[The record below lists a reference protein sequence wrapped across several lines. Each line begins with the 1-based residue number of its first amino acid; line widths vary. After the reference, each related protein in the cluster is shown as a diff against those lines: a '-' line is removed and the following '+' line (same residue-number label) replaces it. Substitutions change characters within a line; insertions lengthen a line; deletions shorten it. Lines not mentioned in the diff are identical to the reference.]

1 MRELREEDFV
11 IIVVAVCCTIIMG
24 IGLVDSKIK
33 TNQYNQACE
42 LQNSGY
48 EIYMDGLKNNEISI
62 RRLDP
67 DDYKIR
73 IDEEKKEIILNKKMN
88 MWCR

>member
-1 MRELREEDFV
+1 MQGIFKKYGLQIV
-11 IIVVAVCCTIIMG
+11 SAVGMIIIVGVV
-24 IGLVDSKIK
+24 LVFSKIDE
-33 TNQYNQACE
+33 NQYNKACE

-67 DDYKIR
+67 DHYKIR
-73 IDEEKKEIILNKKMN
+73 IDKEKKEIIITH
-88 MWCR
+88 

>member
-1 MRELREEDFV
+1 MRDLRAEDFV
-11 IIVVAVCCTIIMG
+11 ILVGVFCCTIMMG
-24 IGLVDSKIK
+24 IELVCSQIK

-48 EIYMDGLKNNEISI
+48 EVYMDEVFQNDEIST

-67 DDYKIR
+67 DNYKIR
-73 IDEEKKEIILNKKMN
+73 IDEEKKEIIITH
-88 MWCR
+88 

>member
-1 MRELREEDFV
+1 MQGIFKKYVLQ
-11 IIVVAVCCTIIMG
+11 IIAAVGMIIMVG
-24 IGLVDSKIK
+24 VVLVLFKIDE
-33 TNQYNQACE
+33 NQYDQACE

-67 DDYKIR
+67 DNYKIR
-73 IDEEKKEIILNKKMN
+73 IDEEKKEIIITH
-88 MWCR
+88 

>member
-1 MRELREEDFV
+1 
-11 IIVVAVCCTIIMG
+11 
-24 IGLVDSKIK
+24 
-33 TNQYNQACE
+33 
-42 LQNSGY
+42 
-48 EIYMDGLKNNEISI
+48 MDGLKNNEISI

-67 DDYKIR
+67 ADYKIR

>member
-1 MRELREEDFV
+1 MRDLREEDFV

-33 TNQYNQACE
+33 TNQYNKACE

-48 EIYMDGLKNNEISI
+48 TVYVNGLKNDE
-62 RRLDP
+62 
-67 DDYKIR
+67 IR
-73 IDEEKKEIILNKKMN
+73 IDEDEKEIILNKKMN
-88 MWCR
+88 MW

>member
-1 MRELREEDFV
+1 MRDLRAEDFV
-11 IIVVAVCCTIIMG
+11 ILVGVFCCTIMMG

-73 IDEEKKEIILNKKMN
+73 IDEDEKEIVLNKK
-88 MWCR
+88 

>member
-1 MRELREEDFV
+1 MRDLREEDFI
-11 IIVVAVCCTIIMG
+11 IIVVVVCCTIIIG

-48 EIYMDGLKNNEISI
+48 TVYVNGLKNDEICI

-67 DDYKIR
+67 DDYRIR
-73 IDEEKKEIILNKKMN
+73 IDEDEKEIVLNKK
-88 MWCR
+88 

>member
-1 MRELREEDFV
+1 
-11 IIVVAVCCTIIMG
+11 MG

-33 TNQYNQACE
+33 TNQYNKACE

-48 EIYMDGLKNNEISI
+48 TVYVNGSKNDEIRI

-67 DDYKIR
+67 DDYRIR
-73 IDEEKKEIILNKKMN
+73 IDEDEKEIVLNKK
-88 MWCR
+88 

>member
-1 MRELREEDFV
+1 MRDLREEDFV
-11 IIVVAVCCTIIMG
+11 IIVVAVCCAIIMG

-33 TNQYNQACE
+33 TNQYNKACE

-48 EIYMDGLKNNEISI
+48 TVYVNGLKNDENRI

-67 DDYKIR
+67 DDYIIR
-73 IDEEKKEIILNKKMN
+73 IDEDEKEIVLNKK
-88 MWCR
+88 

>member
-1 MRELREEDFV
+1 MRDLREEDFV
-11 IIVVAVCCTIIMG
+11 IIVAAVCCTIIMG
-24 IGLVDSKIK
+24 IGLVCSKIK

-73 IDEEKKEIILNKKMN
+73 IDEEKREIILNKKMN
-88 MWCR
+88 LW

>member
-1 MRELREEDFV
+1 MRDLREEDFI

-42 LQNSGY
+42 LQNRGY
-48 EIYMDGLKNNEISI
+48 TVYVNGLKNDEIRI

-67 DDYKIR
+67 DDYRIR
-73 IDEEKKEIILNKKMN
+73 IDEDEKEIVLNKK
-88 MWCR
+88 WI

>member
-1 MRELREEDFV
+1 MRDLREEDFV
-11 IIVVAVCCTIIMG
+11 IIVVAVCCTIMMG

-48 EIYMDGLKNNEISI
+48 TVYVNGSKNDEIRI

-67 DDYKIR
+67 DNYRIR
-73 IDEEKKEIILNKKMN
+73 IDEDEKEVIKEIVLNKK
-88 MWCR
+88 

>member
-1 MRELREEDFV
+1 MRDLREEDFV
-11 IIVVAVCCTIIMG
+11 IIVVAVCCTIMMG

-33 TNQYNQACE
+33 TNQYNQYNQACE

-48 EIYMDGLKNNEISI
+48 TVYVNGLKNDEIRI

-67 DDYKIR
+67 DDYRIR
-73 IDEEKKEIILNKKMN
+73 IDEDEKEIVLNKK
-88 MWCR
+88 

>member
-1 MRELREEDFV
+1 MRDLREEDFI
-11 IIVVAVCCTIIMG
+11 IIVVVVCCTIIIG

-42 LQNSGY
+42 LQNSDY
-48 EIYMDGLKNNEISI
+48 EVYMDEVFQNDEIST

-67 DDYKIR
+67 DNYKIR
-73 IDEEKKEIILNKKMN
+73 IDEEKKEIIITH
-88 MWCR
+88 

>member
-1 MRELREEDFV
+1 MRDLREEDFV
-11 IIVVAVCCTIIMG
+11 IIVVVVCCTIIIG

-33 TNQYNQACE
+33 TNQYNKACE

-48 EIYMDGLKNNEISI
+48 TVYVNGLKNDEICI

-67 DDYKIR
+67 DDYRIR
-73 IDEEKKEIILNKKMN
+73 IDEDEKEIVLNKK
-88 MWCR
+88 

>member
-1 MRELREEDFV
+1 MRDLREEDFV

-33 TNQYNQACE
+33 TNQYNKACE

-48 EIYMDGLKNNEISI
+48 TVYVNGLKNDEIRI

-67 DDYKIR
+67 DDYRIR
-73 IDEEKKEIILNKKMN
+73 IDEDEKEIILNKKMN
-88 MWCR
+88 LW